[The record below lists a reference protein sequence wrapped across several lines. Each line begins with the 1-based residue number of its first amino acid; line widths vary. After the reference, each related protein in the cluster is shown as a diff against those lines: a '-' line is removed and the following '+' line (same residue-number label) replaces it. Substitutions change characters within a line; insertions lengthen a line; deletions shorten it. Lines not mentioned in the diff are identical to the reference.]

1 MRLMGRRFGGRVS
14 SVDRRDRRHTPDV
27 GAPLG
32 AAWKVL
38 QRPSRGHRCRE
49 VGHRLAASVVLRPDS
64 SMESQATR
72 DYLNGKVLR
81 FEEPSDALIVSSIPS
96 KPADEAL
103 QKRIADV
110 ITSDR

>member
-1 MRLMGRRFGGRVS
+1 
-14 SVDRRDRRHTPDV
+14 
-27 GAPLG
+27 
-32 AAWKVL
+32 
-38 QRPSRGHRCRE
+38 
-49 VGHRLAASVVLRPDS
+49 
-64 SMESQATR
+64 MESQATR